1 MRRRAAPKSTTA
13 AEGEA
18 TPASRRQIGA
28 TTVEFALAL
37 LLFFTFLLGIMDFAR
52 MLFTWSAAQE
62 ATRAGARY
70 AAVCDDTA
78 QQAQVLARMQALL
91 PQINTIGVAWSPAG
105 CTASTCEGVTVTITG
120 LNYQWISPI
129 AGLAA
134 HAPISMPTFSTF
146 LPREVMRQDP
156 NSAAICS

>member
-1 MRRRAAPKSTTA
+1 MTH
-13 AEGEA
+13 
-18 TPASRRQIGA
+18 RQAGA

-37 LLFFTFLLGIMDFAR
+37 LLFLTFLLGIVDFSR

-70 AAVCDDTA
+70 AAVCDDTS
-78 QQAQVLARMQALL
+78 QQALVLARMQALL
-91 PQINTIGVAWSPAG
+91 PQISTIAVAWSPTG
-105 CTASTCEGVTVTITG
+105 CSASTCEGVTVTITG

-129 AGLAA
+129 AGLAKR
-134 HAPISMPTFSTF
+134 APIPMPTFSTF
-146 LPREVMRQDP
+146 LPREIMRQDP